1 MCQCKNLYNNVSMT
15 LQGNEMTS
23 TQKRIRNTLLEQVE
37 EKKWKV
43 KYELRIDIQDVDVIN
58 ALIWKYLDDLKANDV
73 LEYRRKYL
81 GKDE

>member
-23 TQKRIRNTLLEQVE
+23 TQKRIRNTLLEQIE

>member
-1 MCQCKNLYNNVSMT
+1 MT

-37 EKKWKV
+37 EKKWEV

>member
-1 MCQCKNLYNNVSMT
+1 MT
-15 LQGNEMTS
+15 LQGIEMTS

-58 ALIWKYLDDLKANDV
+58 ALIWKYLDELKANDV
-73 LEYRRKYL
+73 LEYRREYL

>member
-1 MCQCKNLYNNVSMT
+1 
-15 LQGNEMTS
+15 MTS
-23 TQKRIRNTLLEQVE
+23 TQKRIRNTLLEEVE

-58 ALIWKYLDDLKANDV
+58 ALIWKYLDELKANDV

>member
-1 MCQCKNLYNNVSMT
+1 
-15 LQGNEMTS
+15 MTS

-37 EKKWKV
+37 EKKWKI

>member
-1 MCQCKNLYNNVSMT
+1 
-15 LQGNEMTS
+15 MTS
-23 TQKRIRNTLLEQVE
+23 TQKRIRNTLLDDIE

-58 ALIWKYLDDLKANDV
+58 ALIWKYLDGLKAEDV

>member
-1 MCQCKNLYNNVSMT
+1 MT
-15 LQGNEMTS
+15 PQGNEMTS

>member
-1 MCQCKNLYNNVSMT
+1 MT
-15 LQGNEMTS
+15 LQGNQMTS

>member
-1 MCQCKNLYNNVSMT
+1 MCHCKNLYNNVSMT

>member
-1 MCQCKNLYNNVSMT
+1 MT

>member
-37 EKKWKV
+37 EKKWEV

>member
-1 MCQCKNLYNNVSMT
+1 
-15 LQGNEMTS
+15 MTS

-58 ALIWKYLDDLKANDV
+58 ALIWKYLDELKANDV
-73 LEYRRKYL
+73 LEYRREYL